1 MAIALDTE
9 SRPARD
15 RDDPSEREPPSD
27 DDAAA
32 ALAVLSKN
40 PLLSTLSASD
50 LGLFLGYLDQ
60 LALTRDTAVVR
71 EGEVSE
77 HMYFVL
83 GGTVNLDRAGVEL
96 RPLGPGGHFGELGL
110 FGGSVRAATAITATT
125 VRFARLSRTGY
136 ARLLAEHPRLA
147 ARLLQAVVA
156 SLGET
161 LIAMTDNVGQLLK
174 LRSVPRT
181 TEIAVRRAGTTETV
195 RTGTLLRALLPAEVN
210 GALVVAGMIDA
221 KPVPLDTPLLSD
233 AAIEPLTIASA
244 EGRVVFRRAAGL
256 LLLEAVKRV
265 APDVIARV
273 GPSLGPA
280 QVIDIEPRERAPEIV
295 PDVARVMRQ
304 LVAQDAP
311 FREELWTV
319 EEARAGLREAGLHDA
334 ASLLRI
340 RRSATVTLQSVGE
353 LYALEI
359 GPLPPSAG
367 VLRGLSLGLHPQ
379 GFLLDF
385 GDAMRRFFPSS
396 HTGSAEDAALLERAA
411 PRFGGE
417 MASEHRRWLA
427 GLGVTSVGE
436 FNELCISGQVAQ
448 VIRVGE
454 GFHEKRIGRIADLI
468 ARAKDTVRIVAVAG
482 PSSSGKTTFIKRL
495 KVQLE
500 INGLRPLGLSLDD
513 YYKDRDDT
521 PLDDEG
527 QRDYEA
533 VGALHLPLLQEHL
546 GRMLAGES
554 VTTARFDF
562 LQGKSHAAGGPNV
575 RLEPRD
581 VLMLEGIHGLHP
593 ELLGAGVARQ
603 QAFRIFI
610 HPATTLSFDRL
621 TAVSPA
627 DVRLLRRIVRDRHG
641 RGAKAADNILRWP
654 SVRRGERAHIYP
666 CLPNA
671 DAVFDTS
678 LIYEISVLKVF
689 ADRYLLEVP
698 EGHPA
703 FPTAFRLRHVMDRF
717 VTIYPDHVPPT
728 SLLREF
734 IGGSGFEY

>member
-1 MAIALDTE
+1 MKNPDIDPEIATD
-9 SRPARD
+9 
-15 RDDPSEREPPSD
+15 
-27 DDAAA
+27 
-32 ALAVLSKN
+32 LAVLAKN
-40 PLLSTLSASD
+40 PLLSQLAAAD
-50 LGLFLGYLDQ
+50 LGVLTDYLDEV
-60 LALTRDTAVVR
+60 ALPRGAVILR
-71 EGEVSE
+71 EGEASE

-83 GGTVNLDRAGVEL
+83 SGAVSLDRGGVAL
-96 RPLGPGGHFGELGL
+96 HPLGPGGHFGELGL
-110 FGGSVRAATAITATT
+110 VGGNVRAATATASTT
-125 VRFARLSRTGY
+125 VRLARLSRGGW
-136 ARLLAEHPRLA
+136 ARLVEEHPRLA
-147 ARLLQAVVA
+147 VRLSQALVR

-161 LIAMTDNVGQLLK
+161 LAEMTDSVGQLLK

-181 TEIAVRRAGTTETV
+181 TEIEVRHAGAASTV
-195 RTGTLLRALLPAEVN
+195 RTGTPLRALLPEEVG

-244 EGRVVFRRAAGL
+244 EGRIVFRRAAGL
-256 LLLEAVKRV
+256 LLIEAARRA
-265 APDVIARV
+265 APDVTVRV

-280 QVIDIEPRERAPEIV
+280 QVIRVEPRGRAPEILR
-295 PDVARVMRQ
+295 DVMHAMMQ
-304 LVAQDAP
+304 LVEHDAP
-311 FREELWTV
+311 FRDELWTV
-319 EEARAGLREAGLHDA
+319 AEARAALRAAGHHDA

-340 RRSATVTLQSVGE
+340 RRSATVTLQSAGDV
-353 LYALEI
+353 YALEI

-367 VLRGLSLGLHPQ
+367 GLRGIALSPHPE

-385 GDAMRRFFPSS
+385 GDAFRRYFPPE
-396 HTGSAEDAALLERAA
+396 TSAARAAEAERAA

-417 MASEHRRWLA
+417 MVEEHRSWLA
-427 GLGVTSVGE
+427 AMGVTSVGAL
-436 FNELCISGQVAQ
+436 NELCISGQVAQ
-448 VIRVGE
+448 LIRVSE

-468 ARAKDTVRIVAVAG
+468 ARVKDTVRILAVAG

-500 INGLRPLGLSLDD
+500 INGLRPVGLSLDD
-513 YYKDRDDT
+513 YYRDRDDT
-521 PLDDEG
+521 PLDEEG

-533 VGALHLPLLQEHL
+533 FEALRVPLLHDHL
-546 GRMLAGES
+546 RRMLSGET
-554 VTTARFDF
+554 VATARFDF
-562 LQGKSHAAGGPNV
+562 LQGRSHPDGGPRV
-575 RLEPRD
+575 KLGPRD
-581 VLMLEGIHGLHP
+581 VLMLEGIHGLNTA
-593 ELLGAGVARQ
+593 LLGEGIARE
-603 QAFRIFI
+603 QAFRIFV

-621 TAVSPA
+621 TPVSPA

-654 SVRRGERAHIYP
+654 SVRRGERVHIYP
-666 CLPNA
+666 CLSNA

-678 LIYEISVLKVF
+678 LVYEPSVLKVF

-703 FPTAFRLRHVMDRF
+703 FPTAFRLRHVIDRF